1 MLIHRIDFTGAILER
16 GFWLYA
22 WRITNGDRIIFYVG
36 RTGDSSSRYA
46 ASPFSRLGQHLDVR
60 PKASANMVLRQVRK
74 LGIEPLLCKYELV
87 AFGPLFPE
95 QDDLERHRHYR
106 DRIAPL
112 EAALAQLLRERGF
125 EVVGKHGTKGT
136 PEPELLRRIEIAFN
150 AEFMTPAAS
159 FHKE

>member
-1 MLIHRIDFTGAILER
+1 MQIHRIDFTGAILER

-22 WRITNGDRIIFYVG
+22 WRITDRDRIIFYVG

-60 PKASANMVLRQVRK
+60 PNASANMLLRQVRK
-74 LGIEPLLCKYELV
+74 LGIEPLSCKYELV

-95 QDDLERHRHYR
+95 QDNLEQHRHYR

-112 EAALAQLLRERGF
+112 EAALAQLLRKRGF
-125 EVVGKHGTKGT
+125 EVVGKHGTKG
-136 PEPELLRRIEIAFN
+136 EPESELLKQIENAFN
-150 AEFMTPAAS
+150 AEFAPTAR
-159 FHKE
+159 

>member
-1 MLIHRIDFTGAILER
+1 MLIQRLVFNGALLER

-22 WRITNGDRIIFYVG
+22 WRVTAGDRVIFYVG

-74 LGIEPLLCKYELV
+74 AKIDPLSCKYELV

-95 QDDLERHRHYR
+95 RDNLEEHRLYR
-106 DRIAPL
+106 DRVAPL
-112 EAALAQLLRERGF
+112 ESALAQILKSRGF
-125 EVVGKHGTKGT
+125 EVVGKHGKAGK
-136 PEPELLRRIEIAFN
+136 PDPDLLKQIENAFN
-150 AEFMTPAAS
+150 AEFVAVTGGPT
-159 FHKE
+159 